1 MSEELVVLREALEDA
16 YNKLKVAMAYAKN
29 EEVYAMSER
38 VYAMLEE
45 ARKLLINAIQLVN
58 QAIDAEDAPFEV
70 VEE

>member
-16 YNKLKVAMAYAKN
+16 YNKLRVAMAYAKN
-29 EEVYAMSER
+29 EEVYAM
-38 VYAMLEE
+38 LDE
-45 ARKLLINAIQLVN
+45 ARKLIINAIQLVN

>member
-16 YNKLKVAMAYAKN
+16 YNKLRRAMAYAKN
-29 EEVYAMSER
+29 EEVYAM
-38 VYAMLEE
+38 LDE

>member
-16 YNKLKVAMAYAKN
+16 YNKLRVAMAHAKN
-29 EEVYAMSER
+29 EEVYAM
-38 VYAMLEE
+38 LDE
-45 ARKLLINAIQLVN
+45 ARKLMINAIQLVN

>member
-16 YNKLKVAMAYAKN
+16 YNKLRAAMAYAKN
-29 EEVYAMSER
+29 EEVYAM
-38 VYAMLEE
+38 LEK

-58 QAIDAEDAPFEV
+58 QAIDADTPYEV